1 MVIGELEYKIDK
13 QDKEIK
19 KLKKKNDKLKALNND
34 LQQDNQLYYD
44 TLYEILNNEINIKE
58 LQEIYIKVSDVFN
71 NAANGQNV
79 TRELRQ
85 IKDKAD
91 NDKLFYIASSLF
103 EYKPY

>member
-1 MVIGELEYKIDK
+1 MVVGELEYKIDK

-34 LQQDNQLYYD
+34 LQQDNRLYYD

-85 IKDKAD
+85 IKDNAD
-91 NDKLFYIASSLF
+91 NDKLFIIASSLF

>member
-1 MVIGELEYKIDK
+1 MIGELEYRIEQ

-19 KLKKKNDKLKALNND
+19 QLKQRNNKQNVLIKD
-34 LQQDNQLYYD
+34 LRQDNRLYYD

-58 LQEIYIKVSDVFN
+58 LQEVYIKVSDVFN

>member
-1 MVIGELEYKIDK
+1 MIGELEYRIEQ

-19 KLKKKNDKLKALNND
+19 QLKKRNNKQNGLIKD
-34 LQQDNQLYYD
+34 LRQDNRLYYD

-58 LQEIYIKVSDVFN
+58 LQEIYIKVSDAFN

-85 IKDKAD
+85 IKDNAD
-91 NDKLFYIASSLF
+91 NDKLFNIAMSLF

>member
-1 MVIGELEYKIDK
+1 MIGELEYRIEQ

-19 KLKKKNDKLKALNND
+19 QLKQRNNKQNVLIKD
-34 LQQDNQLYYD
+34 LRQDNRLYYD

-58 LQEIYIKVSDVFN
+58 LQEVYIKVSDVFN

-85 IKDKAD
+85 IKDKAE